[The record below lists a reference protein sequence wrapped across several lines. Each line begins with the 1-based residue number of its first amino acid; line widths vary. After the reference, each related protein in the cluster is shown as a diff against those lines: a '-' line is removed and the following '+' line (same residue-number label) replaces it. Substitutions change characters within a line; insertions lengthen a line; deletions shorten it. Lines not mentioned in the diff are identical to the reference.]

1 MKLSWE
7 PLKNAAAPGCT
18 GRKASASRSG
28 DASKRRLLADEIVA
42 DTHDLAGEVG
52 DHVGVAV
59 RDNCARVR
67 TACITIW
74 KYSPVGRIVGCLS
87 AGRSQAS

>member
-52 DHVGVAV
+52 DHVGVEVAV

-74 KYSPVGRIVGCLS
+74 KYSPS
-87 AGRSQAS
+87 AGS